1 MLSLAK
7 HTKAQR
13 AFELGRLLKG
23 SCHGNFELLVCSV
36 DGSGA
41 GTNRALPA
49 ALCAPRSW
57 TDADGLQNKWIW
69 GFSFIRGITPIANL
83 E

>member
-1 MLSLAK
+1 MGILSYLCAVWMGVGQAP
-7 HTKAQR
+7 TGP
-13 AFELGRLLKG
+13 F
-23 SCHGNFELLVCSV
+23 S
-36 DGSGA
+36 
-41 GTNRALPA
+41 A